1 MQSIDLNSDLGESYG
16 PWTMGADAEMLRL
29 VSSAN
34 IACGGHASDPET
46 MYRTLLMARDCGVAV
61 GAHPGYPDVL
71 GFGRRKL
78 PYTPEEAQRFCTAQ
92 IGSLVA
98 MAALAGTRVCYVKPH
113 GALSNVASEDAELS
127 EALVLAIRAIGGLAL
142 LATAGTELSKAGHR
156 LGVPTY
162 EEVFADRGYTTD
174 GQLVPRSHPR
184 AMITDPEEA
193 ADRLVGFL
201 RTGLMPTIA
210 GTSIRLPAHSICIHG
225 DSPHAVEMAQHL
237 RQRLEAE
244 GLTIRSFLA

>member
-1 MQSIDLNSDLGESYG
+1 MASIDLNSDLGESYG
-16 PWTMGADAEMLRL
+16 PWTMGADGEMLRL

-46 MYRTLLMARDCGVAV
+46 MYRTLVMARDCGVVV
-61 GAHPGYPDVL
+61 GAHPGYPDLL

-78 PYTPEEAQRFCTAQ
+78 PYTAEEAQRFCTAQ
-92 IGSLVA
+92 IGSLMA
-98 MAALAGTRVCYVKPH
+98 MAALAGTQVRYVKPH
-113 GALSNVASEDAELS
+113 GALSNAASEDARLA
-127 EALVLAIRAIGGLAL
+127 EALVLGIRAIGGLAL

-156 LGVPTY
+156 LGVATY
-162 EEVFADRGYTTD
+162 EEVFADRGYTAD

-184 AMITDPEEA
+184 AMITDPQEA

-201 RTGLMPTIA
+201 ESGLMPTIEGA
-210 GTSIRLPAHSICIHG
+210 SIRLPAHSICIHG
-225 DSPHAVEMAQHL
+225 DSPHAVEMAHHL

-244 GLTIRSFLA
+244 GLVIRSFLA

>member
-1 MQSIDLNSDLGESYG
+1 MKLIDLNSDLGESYG
-16 PWTMGADAEMLRL
+16 PWSMGADGEMLRL

-34 IACGGHASDPET
+34 VACGGHASDPET
-46 MYRTLLMARDCGVAV
+46 MYKTLVLARDSGVVV
-61 GAHPGYPDVL
+61 GAHPGYPDIL

-78 PYTPEEAQRFCTAQ
+78 PCTPEEAQRFCTAQ
-92 IGSLVA
+92 IGSLMA
-98 MAALAGTRVCYVKPH
+98 MASLAGTRVRYVKPH
-113 GALSNVASEDAELS
+113 GALNNVAAEDAALA
-127 EALVLAIRAIGGLAL
+127 EALVLGIRAIGGLAL

-162 EEVFADRGYTTD
+162 EELFADRAYTAE
-174 GQLVPRSHPR
+174 GQLVPRSQAG

-193 ADRLVGFL
+193 ADRLIGYF

-210 GTSIRLPAHSICIHG
+210 GTRIALPAHSICIHG
-225 DSPHAVEMAQHL
+225 DSAHAVSMARHL

-244 GLTIRSFLA
+244 GLSIRSFLD